1 MCGRY
6 DLHTSVHELLRL
18 LRAKLGALPDPSF
31 NIAPTRKIAVIR
43 ETEPGQREAIGI
55 RWGLVPSWSK
65 GPDSGY
71 SMINARAETVTEKP
85 AFRNAFR
92 ARRCLILAD
101 GFYEWQRSAS
111 GKQPYYVT
119 VTDDRYPFLMAGLW
133 ERWRDPQGG
142 VIESCAIITTEANG
156 VVANIHDRMPV
167 ILDRDDSERWLA
179 PGAAEDPALVELLQ
193 PYPDELTQMWPVSQY
208 VNSASNDDPQ
218 CKMPLA
224 QSQPQNGG

>member
-31 NIAPTRKIAVIR
+31 NVAPTRKVAIIR
-43 ETEPGQREAIGI
+43 EPEPEQREALGV

-65 GPDSGY
+65 GPDNRY
-71 SMINARAETVTEKP
+71 SMINARAESVSSKP

-92 ARRCLILAD
+92 ARRCLIPAD

-119 VTDDRYPFLMAGLW
+119 VIDDSYPFLMAGLW
-133 ERWRDPQGG
+133 ERWRNPQGE
-142 VIESCAIITTEANG
+142 ILESCAIVTTEANG

-167 ILDRDDSERWLA
+167 ILERADAERWLE
-179 PGAAEDPALVELLQ
+179 PGAAQDPTLIELLR
-193 PYPDELTQMWPVSQY
+193 PYPDEQTRMWPVSKY
-208 VNSASNDDPQ
+208 VNRATNDDPQ
-218 CKMPLA
+218 CRMPLDSSA
-224 QSQPQNGG
+224 PANGA